1 MFSNIV
7 PYIVKTGKADSNDNM
22 QHTVISKLKK
32 VFVEASSQ
40 GNCKLQETVVLTIG
54 RLGRIAEGELLLVVI
69 VSLLESLTAHSQL
82 IRAVAFKQVQQST
95 TPIQSLLCCVL
106 LETDILGWLWVFR
119 QYWDKTAFKDLH

>member
-1 MFSNIV
+1 MNVLVLFSNVV
-7 PYIVKTGKADSNDNM
+7 PYIVKPGRADSNDNM

-54 RLGRIAEGELLLVVI
+54 QLGRIAEGELLLVVI

-82 IRAVAFKQVQQST
+82 IRAVAFKQVEQSMT
-95 TPIQSLLCCVL
+95 
-106 LETDILGWLWVFR
+106 
-119 QYWDKTAFKDLH
+119 